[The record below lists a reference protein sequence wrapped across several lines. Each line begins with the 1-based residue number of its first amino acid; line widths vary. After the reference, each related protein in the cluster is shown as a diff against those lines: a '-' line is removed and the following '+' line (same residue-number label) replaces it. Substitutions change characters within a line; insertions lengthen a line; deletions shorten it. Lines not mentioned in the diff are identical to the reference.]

1 MASVNGGTSRAPT
14 PTSSV
19 ELARVS
25 AISSDPTPNSHVV
38 DIGAEEA
45 GGAGNRTPADERS
58 AGAGGVRR
66 GADRGGGGGG
76 RLRAEESV
84 EVDESDS
91 SSDPEAAQ
99 RENLAKLEIDNVIW
113 IKRSRRHRVALEE
126 WEKKDELFAQRVD
139 RKRKQSLSV
148 KNEIY
153 QLIGFYS
160 VFQGVLLTAVSQSN
174 LLHCNNWWTAFFL
187 SAFASIVCI
196 AGVIQKFHTIL
207 GWEKTIRSEDN
218 ARKVT
223 SPRPPFPTLNQST
236 SSSIWL
242 FKNVFFEQSLFKLH
256 RVR

>member
-1 MASVNGGTSRAPT
+1 MVHNHAAAATIESSQSTWMASVNGGTSRAPT

-19 ELARVS
+19 ELARVCVV
-25 AISSDPTPNSHVV
+25 SSGPTPNSHVV

-45 GGAGNRTPADERS
+45 GGAENRTPEGERS
-58 AGAGGVRR
+58 AGAGGVR
-66 GADRGGGGGG
+66 GVVG
-76 RLRAEESV
+76 RLRA
-84 EVDESDS
+84 DEPLEFEDTDSD
-91 SSDPEAAQ
+91 SDPEAVQ

-113 IKRSRRHRVALEE
+113 IKKSRRHRVALEE

-223 SPRPPFPTLNQST
+223 SLLSLRP
-236 SSSIWL
+236 
-242 FKNVFFEQSLFKLH
+242 
-256 RVR
+256 